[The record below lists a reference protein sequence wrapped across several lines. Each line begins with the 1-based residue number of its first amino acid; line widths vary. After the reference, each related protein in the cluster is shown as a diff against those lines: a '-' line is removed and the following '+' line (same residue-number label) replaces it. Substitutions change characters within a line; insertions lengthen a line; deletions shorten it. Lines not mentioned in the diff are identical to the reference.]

1 MVLFNYNC
9 FTMLRNLFVVCS
21 CRVFFVL
28 ERLIILSSL
37 NMASGGCHMMNFNI
51 FTIGRHLH
59 FFDDSW
65 SLIIFCELMNLRL
78 NDVHRLSH
86 YLYMMNRD
94 RHCDIT
100 FVRV

>member
-1 MVLFNYNC
+1 MVLFNYDC

-21 CRVFFVL
+21 RVFFVL

-37 NMASGGCHMMNFNI
+37 NMASRGHMMDFNI
-51 FTIGRHLH
+51 LMIGRHLH

-65 SLIIFCELMNLRL
+65 SLIIFSELMYLRL

-94 RHCDIT
+94 RHCDVT

>member
-1 MVLFNYNC
+1 MVLFNYDC
-9 FTMLRNLFVVCS
+9 FTMLWNLFMECS
-21 CRVFFVL
+21 RVLFVL
-28 ERLIILSSL
+28 ERLIILGSL

-51 FTIGRHLH
+51 LMIGRHLH

-65 SLIIFCELMNLRL
+65 SFIIFSELMNLRL

-100 FVRV
+100 FIRM

>member
-1 MVLFNYNC
+1 MVLFNYDC

-21 CRVFFVL
+21 WVFFVL

-37 NMASGGCHMMNFNI
+37 NMASRGHMMNINI
-51 FTIGRHLH
+51 LVIDRHLH
-59 FFDDSW
+59 FFDDSRFLVIL
-65 SLIIFCELMNLRL
+65 SELMHLWL

-86 YLYMMNRD
+86 YLYMVNRD